1 MLYSVLVS
9 IDVLLAAGLIGLVL
23 IQQGKGA
30 SMGAAFGAGASGTVF
45 GARGSASFLTRS
57 TAILAALFFI
67 NSIVLAYLASNRP
80 VSESI
85 METEVQEVVVPETA
99 PDVPGTIVLP
109 EGASSEEMLD
119 AIKQELE
126 KQSGEQAIP
135 GDIPGIEAPDT
146 SEIPAVKPSDVSM
159 DSDASEVVE
168 EFKSATENSE
178 TELPSDVPQ

>member
-1 MLYSVLVS
+1 MLYSILVS
-9 IDVLLAAGLIGLVL
+9 IDVLIAAGLIGLVL

-30 SMGAAFGAGASGTVF
+30 GMGAAFGAGASGTVF

-80 VSESI
+80 VSESVV
-85 METEVQEVVVPETA
+85 EKVVQEEVITETQ

-109 EGASSEEMLD
+109 EGASSEDMMD

-126 KQSGEQAIP
+126 NQSQGQATP
-135 GDIPGIEAPDT
+135 GDVPGVQTQE
-146 SEIPAVKPSDVSM
+146 PAELPVEES
-159 DSDASEVVE
+159 SDADSAKAME
-168 EFKSATENSE
+168 EFKSTTEQSE
-178 TELPSDVPQ
+178 TALPSDVPQ